1 MCIVTLGRLQTS
13 LGLRFLKCKMACSF
27 LSSVDE
33 IWYNMICDVIWYML
47 GFPGGTVGKNLPA
60 SAGDEGSIPGSGRS
74 SRGGNGNPLK
84 HSCLENP
91 KDRGAWWA
99 TVYGVTKSSTRLSA
113 HTHGICYMI
122 YEMIYDKVY
131 FSTRVLACYNYSVN
145 GQS

>member
-1 MCIVTLGRLQTS
+1 
-13 LGLRFLKCKMACSF
+13 
-27 LSSVDE
+27 
-33 IWYNMICDVIWYML
+33 ML

-99 TVYGVTKSSTRLSA
+99 TVYGVTKSWTRLSA

-122 YEMIYDKVY
+122 YEMIYDKIY
-131 FSTRVLACYNYSVN
+131 FSTRVLPCYNYSVN